1 MCCLGS
7 SRIYPFSKN
16 PLPIL
21 VFNWLFDSLQLTSYT
36 IWLSPDADQQHVTRL
51 EGTFGLLYIKFDRYS
66 SPEYLTPG
74 IVDEKTD
81 VYAFGILLLE
91 ILTERK
97 NNEPGKTGT
106 SANGIHSNRILG
118 RNASGTVYHGFIEDI
133 QVAVKMLSLSSVH
146 GYQQFV
152 AEVKLLMRVY
162 HRNLT
167 SIIGYCNEETNIGLI
182 YEYMANGNLDEHLSG
197 FDLASTNFPPNNNIL
212 PPQTSIEVVN
222 QRDTDLFFMWQRYKI
237 LEHEAEEK
245 A

>member
-51 EGTFGLLYIKFDRYS
+51 EGTFGYS

>member
-1 MCCLGS
+1 MMVKFERNKHKLKEDWDRQIFNHKKQNSDCHQMLISNMSQDWKAHLG
-7 SRIYPFSKN
+7 
-16 PLPIL
+16 
-21 VFNWLFDSLQLTSYT
+21 
-36 IWLSPDADQQHVTRL
+36 
-51 EGTFGLLYIKFDRYS
+51 
-66 SPEYLTPG
+66 
-74 IVDEKTD
+74 
-81 VYAFGILLLE
+81 
-91 ILTERK
+91 K
-97 NNEPGKTGT
+97 NNEPGKTRT

-118 RNASGTVYHGFIEDI
+118 RGASGTAYHDFIEDI

-152 AEVKLLMRVY
+152 AEVKLLIRVY

-182 YEYMANGNLDEHLSG
+182 YEYMANGNLGEHLSG
-197 FDLASTNFPPNNNIL
+197 FDPASTNFPPNNNIL

-245 A
+245 AQALKKIRETVNHKNHIDGSVKLIGTSLFGVPKVKQ